1 MSEITKLY
9 ENAGLSNMWVER
21 YNDGYY
27 EHERYYNSYKEMI
40 NNMMKAND
48 WTLTEAQE
56 VAKRECKKEHPPF
69 TAEKQIAI
77 LMFILN
83 KFGDIGF
90 QKMYSIRGNDE
101 STRKDFIKCLCDCE
115 HETFDSRPVD
125 FYYQNSASGDNLE
138 ESLVGLINTLWQS
151 LTSEEKQQV
160 KGILE

>member
-69 TAEKQIAI
+69 TAEKQIELIKFISGWNMFLKNNAGQFYIATGDNAI
-77 LMFILN
+77 SYYAENLEDAI
-83 KFGDIGF
+83 
-90 QKMYSIRGNDE
+90 
-101 STRKDFIKCLCDCE
+101 CLCI
-115 HETFDSRPVD
+115 
-125 FYYQNSASGDNLE
+125 NSK
-138 ESLVGLINTLWQS
+138 WQ
-151 LTSEEKQQV
+151 LMNEEEKQQV